1 MHTPIPPRELSDRL
15 VARLLDN
22 GCTLLAY
29 DTEHAV
35 LSDGNLTLLILQA
48 PTAFEHLPSLGQI
61 GNAEV
66 LLLGGGPEVR
76 ARLHESRPWLT
87 RGQVHLIHLD
97 DDDVLDGPL
106 DRLGPLLRQRHSLP
120 EPDPEHLAARIAEGL
135 EHRKAQLT
143 EAQRFQRAL
152 SDRTPVATFVL
163 TATIALYFA
172 LEMLWGGFDSLP
184 TLVRMGA
191 LVRERALVDESW
203 RLLSCTFLHGSV
215 MHVAVNAYVLV
226 ALGMSLERILGH
238 QRFLILYVASALG
251 GSLASTIFLGTGIS
265 VGASGAVWGLLA
277 AEAVL
282 ALRPAGILPAV
293 MLPALKRAAL
303 LNLGLNLANS
313 FRPDVDWAAHLGG
326 GVVGAIL
333 VATGLL
339 TVGLPRL
346 AELSADATPTD
357 RKPGWLPTAAILL
370 TGMLI
375 VGGALGP
382 IMGRPWT
389 LTAAVE
395 LVRRPVG
402 DSGLQ
407 VDLPSTMTEREQQRQ
422 GPGQLAVVYG
432 DLDQDPASA
441 EVFVVRLP
449 DGFTLTGEQKKAEL
463 ETMEQTAK
471 ADPPPQSKLLSGPRW
486 ITTETTD
493 LLLFSYGFDNG
504 LLVERAI
511 FLTPQFGG
519 LIDVAMWPEG
529 RAAHQGL
536 AERAARSLGP

>member
-1 MHTPIPPRELSDRL
+1 
-15 VARLLDN
+15 
-22 GCTLLAY
+22 
-29 DTEHAV
+29 
-35 LSDGNLTLLILQA
+35 
-48 PTAFEHLPSLGQI
+48 
-61 GNAEV
+61 
-66 LLLGGGPEVR
+66 
-76 ARLHESRPWLT
+76 
-87 RGQVHLIHLD
+87 
-97 DDDVLDGPL
+97 
-106 DRLGPLLRQRHSLP
+106 
-120 EPDPEHLAARIAEGL
+120 
-135 EHRKAQLT
+135 
-143 EAQRFQRAL
+143 
-152 SDRTPVATFVL
+152 
-163 TATIALYFA
+163 
-172 LEMLWGGFDSLP
+172 
-184 TLVRMGA
+184 
-191 LVRERALVDESW
+191 
-203 RLLSCTFLHGSV
+203 
-215 MHVAVNAYVLV
+215 
-226 ALGMSLERILGH
+226 
-238 QRFLILYVASALG
+238 
-251 GSLASTIFLGTGIS
+251 
-265 VGASGAVWGLLA
+265 
-277 AEAVL
+277 
-282 ALRPAGILPAV
+282 

-402 DSGLQ
+402 DSGVQ

-422 GPGQLAVVYG
+422 GPGKLSVAYG
-432 DLDQDPASA
+432 DLDHDPASA
-441 EVFVVRLP
+441 EVFVARLP
-449 DGFTLTGEQKKAEL
+449 DGFTLTGEQKEAAL

-486 ITTETTD
+486 VTTESTD

-511 FLTPQFGG
+511 FLTRNSGASSTWPCGPK
-519 LIDVAMWPEG
+519 VAPHTRAWPSEPPAPWARRV
-529 RAAHQGL
+529 RAEAP
-536 AERAARSLGP
+536 RAVP